1 MFLPVMVNLFNHVV
15 ETKHKIMIF
24 KILNREFCES
34 RKTLPPSVG
43 RGAILNANELGIS
56 P

>member
-1 MFLPVMVNLFNHVV
+1 M
-15 ETKHKIMIF
+15 
-24 KILNREFCES
+24 REFCES